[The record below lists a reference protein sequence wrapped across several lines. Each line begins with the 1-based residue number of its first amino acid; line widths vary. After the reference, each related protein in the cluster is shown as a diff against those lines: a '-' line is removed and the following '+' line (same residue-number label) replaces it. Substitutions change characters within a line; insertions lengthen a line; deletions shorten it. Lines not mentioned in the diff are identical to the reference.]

1 MRLWSQAS
9 LVFSI
14 STFTYRSHIQF
25 YQQTGPERTLLRSAL
40 RALHK
45 AEYEKIVIERM
56 PCAVP
61 KKLKQWLTGINE
73 QRLRSRNAKGTLYF
87 AGGGGSGGPAL
98 RTASLFLTLPPTAEV
113 IDCAN
118 LSIVA

>member
-1 MRLWSQAS
+1 MRRLSPAS
-9 LVFSI
+9 LVLTLDI
-14 STFTYRSHIQF
+14 SVAHSV
-25 YQQTGPERTLLRSAL
+25 LSANRPGENSPSL
-40 RALHK
+40 SASTCTRA
-45 AEYEKIVIERM
+45 AYDKIVIERI
-56 PCAVP
+56 PCAVH
-61 KKLKQWLTGINE
+61 KKLKQWLTGIGE

-98 RTASLFLTLPPTAEV
+98 RTASLFLTLPLTAEV

>member
-9 LVFSI
+9 LVSSI

-25 YQQTGPERTLLRSAL
+25 YQQTGPERRLLRSAL
-40 RALHK
+40 GALHK

-56 PCAVP
+56 PCAVH
-61 KKLKQWLTGINE
+61 KKLKQWLTGIE
-73 QRLRSRNAKGTLYF
+73 QRLRSRNAKGTLYL

-98 RTASLFLTLPPTAEV
+98 RTASLVLTLPLTAEV